1 VHVKALVIGGGLSG
15 LAAAIRLARF
25 DDGVLLLEKHSRPGG
40 LNSYYYRNNRLIE
53 TGLHAITN
61 YAAKTDKKAPLN
73 RLLRQLKI
81 KRHSIGFQQQIRSEI
96 CFQGQES
103 LFFSNDFE
111 EFLDEIHAKFHQEA
125 QSFAR
130 LVRYIDSINPF
141 TLSPFL
147 SARQIISGFIGNP
160 LLVDMLLCPLF
171 YYGSSWED
179 DMDFKQFVIMFRS
192 IYQEGMFRPAG
203 TIKDLLD
210 YLVSHLQ
217 NLGGSIRYQAGVKRI
232 ITKNNTATGV
242 LLADGEE
249 ITCDFLISTIG
260 SDETTDILGAE
271 KKQPTGRRLG
281 FVENIFLT
289 KSQEQNLLP
298 SDKTIIFFN
307 TANTFRF
314 QKPTNHVDLT
324 SGVICLP
331 YNFYNRPADND
342 FIEVRTTHLANYSL
356 WNKVSDDKTAYIS
369 LKKEI
374 AALSCAQAESIIGQ
388 FSPGIIFQ
396 DSFTPLTIK
405 RFTGKIEGAIYGS
418 PNKVND
424 GDIGFDNLFL
434 AGTDQG
440 FLGIVGAMLSGV
452 SIVNMHIL
460 PKI

>member
-25 DDGVLLLEKHSRPGG
+25 HDDVLLLEKHSRAGG

-81 KRHSIGFQQQIRSEI
+81 KRDSIGFQQQIRSEI
-96 CFQGQES
+96 YFQGQES
-103 LFFSNDFE
+103 LFFSNEFE
-111 EFLDEIHAKFHQEA
+111 EFLDEINGKFHQES
-125 QSFAR
+125 QSFVK
-130 LVRYIDSINPF
+130 LVSYIDSINPF
-141 TLSPFL
+141 TISPFV
-147 SARQIISGFIGNP
+147 SARQIISGYISNP

-179 DMDFKQFVIMFRS
+179 DMDFRQFVIMFRS

-203 TIKDLLD
+203 SIKELLD

-217 NLGGSIRYQAGVKRI
+217 NFGGKIRFKAGVKRI
-232 ITKNNTATGV
+232 LTKNNTATGII
-242 LLADGEE
+242 LESGEE

-260 SDETTDILGAE
+260 SDETTDLLGAE
-271 KKQPTGRRLG
+271 KKEPAGKRLG
-281 FVENIFLT
+281 FVENIFMIR
-289 KSQEQNLLP
+289 SQDQNLLP
-298 SDKTIIFFN
+298 SDKTCIFFN
-307 TANTFRF
+307 TANTFTF

-331 YNFYNRPADND
+331 YNFHNRQADNE
-342 FIEVRTTHLANYSL
+342 ISEVRTTHLANYGL
-356 WNKVSDDKTAYIS
+356 WNKVSDDKTAYTS
-369 LKKEI
+369 LKKET
-374 AALSCAQAESIIGQ
+374 AALSCAQAESIIGT
-388 FSPGIIFQ
+388 FSPEIIFQ

-405 RFTGKIEGAIYGS
+405 RFTGKIDGAIYGS

-424 GDIGFDNLFL
+424 GDIGFENLFL

-452 SIVNMHIL
+452 SMVNMHIL